1 EMVIYYLGDGRRGA
15 GRSRPW
21 QPGSHTAAL
30 AIGAF
35 HAGQIRY
42 AELRM
47 HNSLEN
53 RKKPRRWPNAT
64 SLSDRSLL

>member
-1 EMVIYYLGDGRRGA
+1 MVIYYLGDGRRGA

-21 QPGSHTAAL
+21 RPGSHTAAL

-35 HAGQIRY
+35 YAGQIRY

-47 HNSLEN
+47 HNS
-53 RKKPRRWPNAT
+53 
-64 SLSDRSLL
+64 